1 MTEEQA
7 LAFMAAPIVVC
18 EDEDGTLFGVC
29 EHDDDDSG
37 HCVILSP
44 DRRAT
49 HLLADDLDTEVISAG
64 AIAALAGA
72 KLPYV
77 EGEMVILLAPTTQAV
92 NAVYPDDPQWVE
104 DTTSLCLGTAG
115 MYAMFS
121 SLDPGALVDAA
132 EGKSNPWILVA

>member
-7 LAFMAAPIVVC
+7 LAFMTASVVMC
-18 EDEDGTLFGVC
+18 EDEDGAHFGVVTI
-29 EHDDDDSG
+29 EEDGSF
-37 HCVILSP
+37 VILSP

>member
-7 LAFMAAPIVVC
+7 LAFMTASVVMC
-18 EDEDGTLFGVC
+18 EDEDGAHFGVVTI
-29 EHDDDDSG
+29 EEDGSFT
-37 HCVILSP
+37 VETP
-44 DRRAT
+44 DRRGAHAVAPESVSESAT
-49 HLLADDLDTEVISAG
+49 AG

-77 EGEMVILLAPTTQAV
+77 EGETVILLAPTTQAV

-104 DTTSLCLGTAG
+104 DTTSMCLGTAG

-121 SLDPGALVDAA
+121 TMDRDALVDAA